1 MSFRLR
7 GDGVRLDFDGRRWLV
22 FSWSR
27 RDGAAGGVAG
37 GVGGRLYVEPASCLS
52 VAGRLSDH
60 DGSLRLTFRFRP
72 SGVSVGDVAAEI
84 VVGADQAEPAWQFVQ
99 WFAHTYRV
107 EDVSASWWDD
117 AEPSAGEPERSR
129 DWLSAP
135 VSPATRDL
143 FRSVMARL
151 TVADA

>member
-1 MSFRLR
+1 MSLRLQ

-27 RDGAAGGVAG
+27 RDGSAG
-37 GVGGRLYVEPASCLS
+37 GVGGRLYMEPESCRS
-52 VAGRLSDH
+52 VAGRLSGH

-72 SGVSVGDVAAEI
+72 TGVSVGDVVAEI
-84 VVGADQAEPAWQFVQ
+84 VVGAHQVDSAWQFAQ

-117 AEPSAGEPERSR
+117 AEPSAVEREESR

-135 VSPATRDL
+135 VSPATRNL

-151 TVADA
+151 TVADS

>member
-1 MSFRLR
+1 MSFRLQ

-27 RDGAAGGVAG
+27 RDGVAG
-37 GVGGRLYVEPASCLS
+37 GVGGRLYVEPACCLS
-52 VAGRLSDH
+52 VAGRLSDQ

-72 SGVSVGDVAAEI
+72 SGVSAGDVVAEL
-84 VVGADQAEPAWQFVQ
+84 VVGADQAEPAWQFTQ

-117 AEPSAGEPERSR
+117 DAEPSAGERERSR
-129 DWLSAP
+129 DWLGAP

-151 TVADA
+151 TVADS

>member
-1 MSFRLR
+1 MSFRLP

-22 FSWSR
+22 FSWSP
-27 RDGAAGGVAG
+27 RDGGAG
-37 GVGGRLYVEPASCLS
+37 GVGGRLCVEPESCLS
-52 VAGRLSDH
+52 VAGRLSGP
-60 DGSLRLTFRFRP
+60 DGGLRLAFRFRP
-72 SGVSVGDVAAEI
+72 AGTRAGDLVAEI
-84 VVGADQAEPAWQFVQ
+84 VVGPDQAEPAWQFVQ
-99 WFAHTYRV
+99 WFAYTYRV

-117 AEPSAGEPERSR
+117 AGPSAVEREESR

-151 TVADA
+151 TVADS

>member
-1 MSFRLR
+1 VSFRLQ

-22 FSWSR
+22 FSWSH
-27 RDGAAGGVAG
+27 RDTGAGGADS
-37 GVGGRLYVEPASCLS
+37 RLFVEPECCVSI
-52 VAGRLSDH
+52 AGRVSGPGAD
-60 DGSLRLTFRFRP
+60 LRLTFRFRP
-72 SGVSVGDVAAEI
+72 AGASPGDLVAEI
-84 VVGADQAEPAWQFVQ
+84 VVGAEQAEPAWQFAQ

-107 EDVSASWWDD
+107 DDVSASWWDD
-117 AEPSAGEPERSR
+117 AEPSAVEREESR

-151 TVADA
+151 TVADS

>member
-1 MSFRLR
+1 MSFGLR

-22 FSWSR
+22 FSWGR
-27 RDGAAGGVAG
+27 RDDGAS
-37 GVGGRLYVEPASCLS
+37 GVGGRLYVEPESCRSLT
-52 VAGRLSDH
+52 GRLSAR

-72 SGVSVGDVAAEI
+72 AGVCTGDAVAEI
-84 VVGADQAEPAWQFVQ
+84 VVGADRAEPAWQFAQ

-107 EDVSASWWDD
+107 EDVSASWWD
-117 AEPSAGEPERSR
+117 AEPSAAEREESA

-135 VSPATRDL
+135 VSPQTRSL

-151 TVADA
+151 PVTDA

>member
-27 RDGAAGGVAG
+27 RDGSAG
-37 GVGGRLYVEPASCLS
+37 GVGGRLYMEPECCLS
-52 VAGRLSDH
+52 IAGRLDGH
-60 DGSLRLTFRFRP
+60 DGSLRLAFRFRP
-72 SGVSVGDVAAEI
+72 AGASTGDLVAEI
-84 VVGADQAEPAWQFVQ
+84 VVGADQAEPAWQFAQ

-107 EDVSASWWDD
+107 QDVSASWWDD
-117 AEPSAGEPERSR
+117 AEPSAVEREESR
-129 DWLSAP
+129 DWLGSP
-135 VSPATRDL
+135 VSPVTRDL

-151 TVADA
+151 TVADS

>member
-1 MSFRLR
+1 MSFRLH
-7 GDGVRLDFDGRRWLV
+7 GDGVRLDHDGRRWLV

-27 RDGAAGGVAG
+27 RDGVADG
-37 GVGGRLYVEPASCLS
+37 DLGRLYVEPACCRSL
-52 VAGRLSDH
+52 AGRLSDH

-72 SGVSVGDVAAEI
+72 SGAGAGDVVAEI
-84 VVGADQAEPAWQFVQ
+84 VVGADQAESAWRFAQ
-99 WFAHTYRV
+99 WFARTYRV

-117 AEPSAGEPERSR
+117 AEPSAGEREESR

-151 TVADA
+151 TVADS